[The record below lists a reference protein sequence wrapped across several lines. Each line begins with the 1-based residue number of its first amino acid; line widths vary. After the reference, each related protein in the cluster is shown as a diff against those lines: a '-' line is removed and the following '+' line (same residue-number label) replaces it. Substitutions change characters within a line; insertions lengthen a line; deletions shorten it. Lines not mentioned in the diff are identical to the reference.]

1 MVADAGDVRDSSTT
15 LLALLAQERLCLS
28 CLAGKVGR
36 RPDDVARGLEELR
49 ATVKLSQ
56 QPALCANCL
65 SVRISYRVQAAAG

>member
-1 MVADAGDVRDSSTT
+1 MVADAGDVKDSST
-15 LLALLAQERLCLS
+15 LIALLAQERLCLN

-36 RPDDVARGLEELR
+36 RPDDVARGLEELG

-65 SVRISYRVQAAAG
+65 SVRISYRVQTLK

>member
-1 MVADAGDVRDSSTT
+1 MVADAGDVGHAS
-15 LLALLAQERLCLS
+15 ALIAALEQERLCLS

-36 RPDDVARGLEELR
+36 RPDDVARGLEEIG

-65 SVRISYRVQAAAG
+65 SVRISYRVQSL